1 MINLD
6 YLLIFILVICW
17 TLTPFL
23 RKKAIIKVTNE
34 EYFVVNFL
42 LTSLIALLVWCYL
55 IRYGH
60 TGYNVFAK
68 MNYTD
73 IVWAFSSALLSILSA
88 VCLIVLIKNN
98 NVTHLVPKLSP
109 CVLLLTCLLGVI
121 VFGESLS
128 IKKMLAIFLI
138 ILGLIIFHY

>member
-23 RKKAIIKVTNE
+23 RKKAIIKLTNE

-42 LTSLIALLVWCYL
+42 LTSLIALFVWCYL
-55 IRYGH
+55 IKYGH

-73 IVWAFSSALLSILSA
+73 MVWAFSSALLSILSA

-98 NVTHLVPKLSP
+98 NVTHLIPKLSP

-121 VFGESLS
+121 VFGETLS
-128 IKKMLAIFLI
+128 TQKILAIFLI
-138 ILGLIIFHY
+138 ILGLIVFHY